1 MFRIIL
7 FIILQLIRTELC
19 LHRALLLYLIS
30 HQAAFLAAAAASQWQ
45 TVLEYIGILG
55 TLFLTWRYFAFG
67 TSTEMKKDFEKVQG
81 AAGAV
86 AGVASGVLGAVGE
99 VASAAQETRGPE
111 VAEAPEPSVQA
122 VEAEPQ
128 EEAGEVEVVSEPAA
142 EAEVELVEEKE
153 PSED

>member
-1 MFRIIL
+1 MKD
-7 FIILQLIRTELC
+7 
-19 LHRALLLYLIS
+19 
-30 HQAAFLAAAAASQWQ
+30 QATSGDVTGTLTKVGGGVVVAAAAASQWQ